1 MVEGSVVTLG
11 GGESQQL
18 GVMVS
23 TAHTMDIGLVV
34 LPDREEKGRSDMF
47 SPIEEGLTSPGPGQ
61 VRPCKP
67 PSPPGNDGPPMDNLD
82 IDMAGDELSDP
93 VELIARLEAE
103 ERELILARFD
113 HDDAW
118 RLGLL
123 LVGLARA
130 RDAAVTIDIRRG
142 RQQLFHYALPG
153 TSPDN
158 DAWIRRKSRIVTRF
172 GASSYLVGLRHRL
185 AGRTS
190 ADETGLNPR
199 RYAAYG
205 GSFPLTVAGVGVV
218 GAVTVSGL
226 PQADDHRLV
235 VEALRHFAADQ
246 HRGAGST
253 P

>member
-1 MVEGSVVTLG
+1 
-11 GGESQQL
+11 
-18 GVMVS
+18 
-23 TAHTMDIGLVV
+23 
-34 LPDREEKGRSDMF
+34 
-47 SPIEEGLTSPGPGQ
+47 
-61 VRPCKP
+61 
-67 PSPPGNDGPPMDNLD
+67 
-82 IDMAGDELSDP
+82 MAGGALPHSVD
-93 VELIARLEAE
+93 LIARLEAE
-103 ERELILARFD
+103 QRKLILTRFD

-130 RDAAVTIDIRRG
+130 RGAAVTIDIRHG

-153 TSPDN
+153 TSADN

-205 GSFPLTVAGVGVV
+205 GSFPLTIAGVGVV
-218 GAVTVSGL
+218 GTVTVSGL

-235 VEALRHFAADQ
+235 VEALQDFVADQ
-246 HRGAGST
+246 HDGSRSLPKEATSGRAGDEGSQPRERGEQFGSSRVR
-253 P
+253 